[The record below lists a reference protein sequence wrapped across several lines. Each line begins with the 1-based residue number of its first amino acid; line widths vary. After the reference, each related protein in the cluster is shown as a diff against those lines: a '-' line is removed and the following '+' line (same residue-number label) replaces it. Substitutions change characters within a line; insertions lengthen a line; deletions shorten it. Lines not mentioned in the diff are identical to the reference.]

1 MSTNSFS
8 LMELLMTSMAVSTSM
23 PREPDVTSPHET
35 DPAVD
40 IMLAELDL
48 LEELAADE
56 LKLAPGA
63 ARRQWAGQQLS
74 LKG

>member
-1 MSTNSFS
+1 
-8 LMELLMTSMAVSTSM
+8 LMTELPKPSLAGNSL
-23 PREPDVTSPHET
+23 PREQPEVTST
-35 DPAVD
+35 QDGDAAVD

-63 ARRQWAGQQLS
+63 ARRQWAAQQLS

>member
-1 MSTNSFS
+1 
-8 LMELLMTSMAVSTSM
+8 LMELMTDGVDDTDGGV
-23 PREPDVTSPHET
+23 PREHPEVTST
-35 DPAVD
+35 QDGDAAVD

-63 ARRQWAGQQLS
+63 ARRQWAAQQLS

>member
-1 MSTNSFS
+1 MTPLPPRRSFCSSSTR
-8 LMELLMTSMAVSTSM
+8 V
-23 PREPDVTSPHET
+23 PREQPEVTST
-35 DPAVD
+35 QDGDAAVD

-63 ARRQWAGQQLS
+63 ARRQWAAQQLS

>member
-1 MSTNSFS
+1 
-8 LMELLMTSMAVSTSM
+8 MELMTERPPISLAGNV
-23 PREPDVTSPHET
+23 PREQPDVTST
-35 DPAVD
+35 QDGDAAVD

-63 ARRQWAGQQLS
+63 ARRQWAAQQLS

>member
-1 MSTNSFS
+1 MTEQTPLPPRRSFCSSSTR
-8 LMELLMTSMAVSTSM
+8 V
-23 PREPDVTSPHET
+23 PREQPEVTST
-35 DPAVD
+35 QDGDAAVD

-56 LKLAPGA
+56 LKQAPGA
-63 ARRQWAGQQLS
+63 ARRQWAAQQLS